1 MIKKVLIVGL
11 ASLLL
16 AGCWKSE
23 DDITTRLPVVNP
35 YSGLKDFEEHCT
47 DVGGV
52 FTADDV
58 SNEYTCMRGS
68 AVYFR
73 LEKQGEMLTYKF

>member
-1 MIKKVLIVGL
+1 MKYVAIVAI
-11 ASLLL
+11 ASLFL
-16 AGCWKSE
+16 AGCWKSG

-35 YSGLKDFEEHCT
+35 YSGLKDFDDHCK
-47 DVGGV
+47 DVGGT
-52 FTADDV
+52 FTADTNN
-58 SNEYTCMRGS
+58 NEYTCMRGS